1 MRTKPKQRSKDSIPP
16 PPNPREGH
24 QAVIQYF
31 QEHTPEELD
40 RSGHLAEPSAD
51 ELKELEVSAG
61 AALKQL
67 AELRLRLPLGE
78 FRALDRL
85 AARKKTGVAALATRW
100 LRERIR
106 EERGSR

>member
-1 MRTKPKQRSKDSIPP
+1 MRTKTKQRRTVSISPP
-16 PPNPREGH
+16 PDPRHGH
-24 QAVIQYF
+24 EKVVQYF
-31 QEHTPEELD
+31 QKHTPEELD
-40 RSGHLAEPSAD
+40 RSGHLTEPSAS
-51 ELKELEVSAG
+51 ELKDLEESAG
-61 AALKQL
+61 VALKHL

-85 AARKKTGVAALATRW
+85 AARQKTGVATLATRW